1 LDNLVRLF
9 ILLAACMRE
18 LIPIMDMVASLVV
31 AVDLTAGD
39 VNMKNERQSLSS

>member
-1 LDNLVRLF
+1 
-9 ILLAACMRE
+9 
-18 LIPIMDMVASLVV
+18 MDMVASLVV